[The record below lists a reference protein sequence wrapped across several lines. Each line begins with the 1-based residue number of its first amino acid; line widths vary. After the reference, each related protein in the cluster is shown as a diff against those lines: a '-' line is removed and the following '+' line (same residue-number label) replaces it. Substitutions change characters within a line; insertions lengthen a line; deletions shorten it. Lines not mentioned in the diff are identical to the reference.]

1 MTQST
6 LSITGMQFHAFHGCN
21 PDEKKCGKKYTVDV
35 YFQADIAKSM
45 MTDDLTDT
53 IDYVDIHAITAQQ
66 MQTPSNLIEHIA
78 KRILDKIIETFPQM
92 TYCKVKLT
100 KHNPPIPG
108 TVDQVSI
115 ELDHTKS

>member
-1 MTQST
+1 MKNT

-35 YFQADIAKSM
+35 YFHADIEKSM
-45 MTDDLTDT
+45 TTDNLSDT
-53 IDYVDIHAITAQQ
+53 IDYVDIHAITAHE
-66 MQTPSNLIEHIA
+66 MKSPSNLIEHIA
-78 KRILDKIIETFPQM
+78 KRILNQITTQFPQM
-92 TYCKVKLT
+92 AYCKVKLT

-115 ELDHTKS
+115 ELEYQKQ

>member
-1 MTQST
+1 MKNT

-35 YFQADIAKSM
+35 YFRADIEKSM
-45 MTDDLTDT
+45 TTDDLTNT
-53 IDYVDIHAITAQQ
+53 IDYIDIYAITAEQ
-66 MQTPSNLIEHIA
+66 MLIPSNLIEHIA
-78 KRILDKIIETFPQM
+78 KRILDKIVITFPQM
-92 TYCKVKLT
+92 SYCLVKLT

-115 ELDHTKS
+115 ELEYN

>member
-6 LSITGMQFHAFHGCN
+6 LSITGMHFHAFHGCN
-21 PDEKKCGKKYTVDV
+21 PDERKSGKQYTVDV
-35 YFQADIAKSM
+35 YFHADIEKSM
-45 MTDDLTDT
+45 TTDDLTDT
-53 IDYVDIHAITAQQ
+53 IDYVDIHAITALE
-66 MQTPSNLIEHIA
+66 MKTPSNLIEHIT
-78 KRILDKIIETFPQM
+78 KRILDKITIHFPQI

-115 ELDHTKS
+115 ELEYTK

>member
-1 MTQST
+1 MTQ

-35 YFQADIAKSM
+35 YFHADIKKSM
-45 MTDDLTDT
+45 TTDDLTDT
-53 IDYVDIHAITAQQ
+53 IDYVDIHTITAQE
-66 MQTPSNLIEHIA
+66 MQISSNLIEHIA
-78 KRILDKIIETFPQM
+78 KRILDKIITTFPQM
-92 TYCKVKLT
+92 TYCRVNLT

-115 ELDHTKS
+115 ELIHTK